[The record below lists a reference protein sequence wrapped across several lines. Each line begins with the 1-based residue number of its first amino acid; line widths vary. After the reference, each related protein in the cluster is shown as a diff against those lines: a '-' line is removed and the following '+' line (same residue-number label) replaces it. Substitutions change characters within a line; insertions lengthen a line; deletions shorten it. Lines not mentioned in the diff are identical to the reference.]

1 MKRFLLP
8 LFTLAALTS
17 GAQEAGKTPDTNAR
31 KGWTLGILPSIAYDA
46 DLGFKYGALT
56 NLYYFGDGSTYP
68 DYLHSIYAE
77 ASYATGKSGIF
88 RLSYDSRYLVPNHR
102 ISVDLTYM
110 PDALCDFYGFNGFA
124 QPYYANWTDESSDEY
139 RTRAFYKMQR
149 DLFRFSADMQGN
161 MGGDWHWNVGVGVLN
176 YKVGSVDI
184 ARLNR
189 NKKPEEALPDTTTLY
204 DFYTKI
210 YTGCIKENEA
220 TGGTHP
226 YVHAGVT
233 YDTRD
238 RQQNSRRGVH
248 ADAFLTYYAAFGNQ
262 SEYNHLRFNA
272 AWRHYV
278 PLGSER
284 FTLAYRAG
292 TQLLLAGNSSFYLNT
307 YMNQLYMQRAL
318 YEGLGGANS
327 VRGIMRNR
335 LLGDGFTYA
344 NVELRWLIKRFKI
357 GKENF
362 YLGINPFA
370 DYGQLVQKRKLYNNG
385 EVPSV
390 WNDPHFSAG
399 CGLKIA
405 MNDNFVLSVDWAH
418 ALDKQ
423 DNGKFSNLYVNI
435 GYMF

>member
-1 MKRFLLP
+1 MKKLL
-8 LFTLAALTS
+8 LSFMLLTALHAA
-17 GAQEAGKTPDTNAR
+17 AQEADKASEANVR

-56 NLYYFGDGSTYP
+56 NIYYFGDGSTYP
-68 DYLHSIYAE
+68 EYLHSIYAE
-77 ASYATGKSGIF
+77 ASYATGHSGIF
-88 RLSYDSRYLVPNHR
+88 RLSYDSRHLIPRHR

-124 QPYYANWTDESSDEY
+124 QPYYANWTDDKSDEY
-139 RTRAFYKMQR
+139 RTRAFYKMHR
-149 DLFRFSADMQGN
+149 DLFRFSADLQGN
-161 MGGDWHWNVGVGVLN
+161 IGGNWHWNVGAGLLN
-176 YKVGSVDI
+176 YKIGTVDI
-184 ARLNR
+184 ERLNR
-189 NKKPEEALPDTTTLY
+189 NKKPEDALPDTATLY
-204 DFYTKI
+204 DFYTEI
-210 YTGCIKENEA
+210 YDGLIKKNEA
-220 TGGTHP
+220 HGGTHP
-226 YVHAGVT
+226 YLHAGVT

-238 RQQNSRRGVH
+238 RQQNPHKGIH
-248 ADAFLTYYAAFGNQ
+248 ADAFFTYYAAFGSQ
-262 SEYNHLRFNA
+262 VEYNNLRFNA

-284 FTLAYRAG
+284 LTLAYRAG
-292 TQLLLAGNSSFYLNT
+292 TQLLLAGHSPFYLNT
-307 YMNQLYMQRAL
+307 YMNQLYMQRVV

-327 VRGIMRNR
+327 IRGIMRNR
-335 LLGDGFTYA
+335 LLGDGFVYA
-344 NVELRWLIKRFKI
+344 NVELRWQLARFHI

-362 YLGINPFA
+362 YVGINPFV
-370 DYGQLVQKRKLYNNG
+370 DYGELVQKRKPYNIDR
-385 EVPSV
+385 VPSV

-423 DNGKFSNLYVNI
+423 DNGKFGSLYINI